1 MEVNN
6 TESLIPKTLAK
17 EFTLAAAQIQAA
29 LALLDQGLQPP
40 YISRVQREEVGDLSE
55 SQLRRIAKRRDE
67 LLVVELRKGN
77 ILRSLRAKEDTDPRL
92 LKAIEGTMDRF
103 ELEDLFVAHRRPE
116 IEVQRALDHGLLGL
130 ADRLVERLPKPT
142 SKPSPST
149 AEGEA
154 VSEAPAP
161 EAADASIEAAPEA
174 ASEAPLVAK
183 AEVPVEAPAAEAAAP
198 AEEAPAPE
206 APKAEAP
213 AAEAPAAEAPAAEAP
228 KAEAPKAEAPKAE
241 APKAEAPAAEAP
253 AAEAPKA
260 EAPKA
265 KDVPTIKIDLPSA
278 AEAPDGIP
286 SLHHGLTVTPEL
298 ARVCAEFVNTDRD
311 VHSEEQA
318 LDGAMRLL
326 SDRLGR
332 NARLRGQI
340 RKLLR
345 KEGFLTV
352 RETGSGDAK
361 RIGRYKSLLKSKSP
375 LRQLQPH
382 TLIALRQAQKERVL
396 TTDLHHSGNA
406 VLERVRGALG
416 RHTRPEFESVLDAI
430 SRRALERRLMPM
442 IEPDIRLELK
452 ERGDSGALLFLSKYL
467 RRQLLGLPGGA
478 RATLGVNVNAR
489 GAWVIVRLDEAGQ
502 VFGAEVVIE
511 TKDRPIADVAKD
523 FEPLLGEGRCR
534 TVAIGAGKSSQA
546 AVQGL
551 REALKLI
558 GSDAFVFVIN
568 ESGLSAWAN
577 SASARAE
584 LSELTVPARQAAG
597 LARRF
602 QDPLAE
608 LLKAEPRHLV
618 HGIEH
623 AHVSKAALA
632 RVLEETIQS
641 CVAFVGCDANTAPLH
656 VLSHLP
662 GLTKDGIAKLVAR
675 RAEAPFKNR
684 EELREVLEPVE
695 FQNAAAF
702 LQVRGGDTP
711 LDGTGLHPE
720 QYPIV
725 KRILEESGRV
735 FDDVFG
741 QPGGLKGLK
750 RAKFGIDEVVWRDIV
765 RELARPGRDPRPRI
779 YIPRLFT
786 PDTDPASLEKGQ
798 LVEGVVTNVA
808 NFGAFLDIG
817 LTKDAMVHV
826 SDATSRYVRDAREIF
841 AVGDV
846 VRAKVLAAAGPRL
859 TLTLKGVG
867 MDRPRH
873 GAPKRERRDRDD
885 RGGRG
890 GSGGGGRR
898 EREDRGGP
906 KTTFDPN
913 LRAAQ
918 TRRDGLV
925 VGSGSPARGRKP
937 GRGGG
942 PGRGDKRGRDRDERF
957 DRRDLDGVTK
967 EVKFNPFAN
976 FFKDED
982 GEGDKG

>member
-1 MEVNN
+1 MEVSKP
-6 TESLIPKTLAK
+6 ESLIPKTLAK
-17 EFTLAAAQIQAA
+17 EFSLAVAQVEAA
-29 LALLDQGLQPP
+29 LALLDQGLEAP
-40 YISRVQREEVGDLSE
+40 YLSRVRREEIGDLSE
-55 SQLRRIAKRRDE
+55 AQLRRIAKRRDD
-67 LLVVELRKGN
+67 LMVIELRKGN
-77 ILRSLRAKEDTDPRL
+77 ILRSLRAKEDTDPKL
-92 LKAIEGTMDRF
+92 LRAIDGTMDRF

-116 IEVQRALDHGLLGL
+116 IEVQRAIDHGLVGL
-130 ADRLVERLPKPT
+130 ADRLVERMPKPAKET
-142 SKPSPST
+142 SKDSAEDEQPSELASPG
-149 AEGEA
+149 AEGDVGAEVA
-154 VSEAPAP
+154 DATLEAPPA
-161 EAADASIEAAPEA
+161 
-174 ASEAPLVAK
+174 EAPLVA
-183 AEVPVEAPAAEAAAP
+183 EVDPPAVEVTEPEAAEEAIGEPASEVAA
-198 AEEAPAPE
+198 EAPAPE
-206 APKAEAP
+206 APDQVEVAPEDDAPGTSDESAATEAP
-213 AAEAPAAEAPAAEAP
+213 TVETPEAEAP
-228 KAEAPKAEAPKAE
+228 KAPETPE
-241 APKAEAPAAEAP
+241 
-253 AAEAPKA
+253 
-260 EAPKA
+260 
-265 KDVPTIKIDLPSA
+265 IKIDLPSA

-298 ARVCAEFVNTDRD
+298 ARLCAEFVNTDRD

-332 NARLRGQI
+332 NARLRGQV

-345 KEGFLTV
+345 KEGYLTV
-352 RETGSGDAK
+352 RETGTGDPK
-361 RIGRYKSLLKSKSP
+361 RLGRYKSLLKKKAH

-396 TTDLHHSGNA
+396 TSDLHHSGKN
-406 VLERVRGALG
+406 VLDRVRGALG
-416 RHTRPEFESVLDAI
+416 RHTRPEFESVLDAVAQ
-430 SRRALERRLMPM
+430 RALERRLMPM

-452 ERGDSGALLFLSKYL
+452 ERGDAGALLFLSKYL
-467 RRQLLGLPGGA
+467 RRQLLGLPGGN

-489 GAWVIVRLDEAGQ
+489 GAWVIVRVDESGAVAGP
-502 VFGAEVVIE
+502 ETVIE
-511 TKDRPIADVAKD
+511 TKDRPIADVAKEL
-523 FEPLLGEGRCR
+523 EPLLEDGRYR
-534 TVAIGAGKSSQA
+534 SVAVGAGRASRA
-546 AVQGL
+546 AVTGL
-551 REALKLI
+551 REALALI

-568 ESGLSAWAN
+568 EAGLSAWAN

-584 LSELTVPARQAAG
+584 LGDLTVPGRQATG

-602 QDPLAE
+602 QDPMVE

-641 CVAFVGCDANTAPLH
+641 CVAFVGADVNTAPLH
-656 VLSHLP
+656 VLEHLP
-662 GLTKDGIAKLVAR
+662 GLPKDSLAKLVAR
-675 RAEAPFKNR
+675 RNEAPFKNR
-684 EELREVLEPVE
+684 EELRELLTPVE
-695 FQNAAAF
+695 FQNVAAF
-702 LQVRGGDTP
+702 LTVRGGDNP
-711 LDGTGLHPE
+711 LDVTGLHPE

-725 KRILEESGRV
+725 TRILEESGRS
-735 FDDVFG
+735 FDEVFG

-750 RAKFGIDEVVWRDIV
+750 RSKFGLDEVVWRDIL

-817 LTKDAMVHV
+817 LAKDAMVHV

-846 VRAKVLAAAGPRL
+846 VRAKVLSASGPRI

-873 GAPKRERRDRDD
+873 GAPRREHGRGRPE

-890 GSGGGGRR
+890 
-898 EREDRGGP
+898 DRGAP
-906 KTTFDPN
+906 KKSFDPN

-918 TRRDGLV
+918 SRRDGLV
-925 VGSGSPARGRKP
+925 VGSSSPSRGRKP

-942 PGRGDKRGRDRDERF
+942 PGRGDKRGRDRGERF
-957 DRRDLDGVTK
+957 DRRDLDSVTK
-967 EVKFNPFAN
+967 EVKFNPFAD
-976 FFKDED
+976 FFKSDE
-982 GEGDKG
+982 GSKDKE